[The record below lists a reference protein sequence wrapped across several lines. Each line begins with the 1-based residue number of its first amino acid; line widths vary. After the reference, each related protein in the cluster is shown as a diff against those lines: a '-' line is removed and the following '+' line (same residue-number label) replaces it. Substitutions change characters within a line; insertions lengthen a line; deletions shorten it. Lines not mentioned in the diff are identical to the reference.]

1 MKDQKGKDVDKSSRM
16 GKGRDEKTNANI
28 SVESYK
34 SREKKNLNYE
44 DLDKSQSNESGFSGY
59 REGGVYLYDPYD
71 TSNFNRTNQSHITQ
85 GRQTT
90 QGTNKM
96 PKSPEGRFIVES
108 VRKNLNIKDTKN
120 DDLNTKTLNLR
131 SKGAREGSDD
141 EKEEIGGTL
150 LGKKGK
156 KKSNNNLPEAI
167 PLKTRNDYNL
177 SNYLFN

>member
-1 MKDQKGKDVDKSSRM
+1 M
-16 GKGRDEKTNANI
+16 GKGRDEKANANI
-28 SVESYK
+28 SVESSK
-34 SREKKNLNYE
+34 SREKKNPNYE
-44 DLDKSQSNESGFSGY
+44 DLDKSQSNESGF

-96 PKSPEGRFIVES
+96 SKSPEGRSIVAS

-150 LGKKGK
+150 LGKKCQK
-156 KKSNNNLPEAI
+156 KANDNLPEAI

-177 SNYLFN
+177 SNY